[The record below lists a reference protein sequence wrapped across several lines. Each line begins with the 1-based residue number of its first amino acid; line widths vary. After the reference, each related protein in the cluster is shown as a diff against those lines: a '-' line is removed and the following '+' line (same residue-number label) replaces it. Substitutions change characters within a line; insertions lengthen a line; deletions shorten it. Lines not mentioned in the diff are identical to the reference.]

1 MKIGEILT
9 EFGEFGDWIPAIL
22 GNEIGRKHGI
32 DPYNMYLL
40 SRTLGNQDYNDRAAR
55 AVATGD
61 LEQMARKKPTR
72 KPIQRQMPKKQNFD
86 IDNREP
92 YDTRE
97 PHVDNREPY
106 DTREKPPRKR
116 RRR

>member
-1 MKIGEILT
+1 MKISEIL
-9 EFGEFGDWIPAIL
+9 GDFLPAML

-32 DPYNMYLL
+32 DPYNMWLL
-40 SRTLGNQDYNDRAAR
+40 SRTIGNQDYNDRAAR

-61 LEQMARKKPTR
+61 LEQMARKKPTPEPTR
-72 KPIQRQMPKKQNFD
+72 QQMPKKQNFD

-106 DTREKPPRKR
+106 DTREYVPKRKR
-116 RRR
+116 KR